1 MSTSNLDLKRR
12 CFSKAKK
19 DLSRT
24 VDHLKSYRDVTVT
37 KENVA
42 AVSEIYD
49 ALEKKFM
56 NFMTEKTK
64 LEEEIDDTSVL
75 DTLVTD
81 EDEVLKTNTEFFLLE
96 MKSKLVQ
103 CQVLVR
109 LEREALTDSDSKK
122 YEDLVRELKVQK
134 EERDHELA
142 MQKIELEQMKLR
154 HEDLVLQ
161 ANSVGSPTSSSVK
174 MSNLPKVQLIKFSGQ
189 VDRYQEF
196 LDNFNSLVHNRADL
210 SPSLKFHYLKGQL
223 SGAPLCL
230 IDGLRVTDDNYR
242 VALKLLNEEYGSQNI
257 VINKLY
263 SDIANMKSKS
273 SKTGDF
279 HQMYAEI
286 ECKLKLLENQNI
298 PLDHGLLASTLFNK
312 LSGHTQRELVKVHG
326 DKITVLLIR
335 EFMYKERQEE
345 RIVTSFRPSSLSS
358 VEARVRDVHDTTCKY
373 NVDHGYNRR
382 YTAETLATG
391 ASDNNESKL
400 LCVFCGQEH
409 YSSLCNR
416 YASMESRQKL
426 IEGKGLCY
434 LCLREGHVKSKCYLL
449 TRYKCY
455 HCKRTG
461 AHHRAICPMYF
472 KGEKI
477 TTSNYCSHDDHVSNE
492 EDAPSQPNQ
501 NEIPGNST
509 LVSNETNLCSKEERY
524 SYVYL
529 QTATITV
536 MNKQKNKST
545 TIRAIFDS
553 GSTQTYI
560 TKRLFKA
567 LGLVSEQVCK
577 TNIYTFGSAQP
588 KTLDIERTHLS
599 VRTEQDKY
607 IDIDVG
613 VVPLIVGPY
622 TMDKCDNVLIDK
634 IKEKYKLADQCYV
647 TGKFEDF
654 DLLIGNDMYHHF
666 ITGERLTVQSDL
678 FLLKSVFGFILSG
691 KSNQLLPVGENGRTY
706 VSSSLLIKTDLPFRD
721 SQEIAKFWDLDV
733 IGIKDNANISEDD
746 LALENF
752 QSTLKYEDNRYYVNF
767 PWKNDSRNIQDN
779 YGLAVGR
786 LRSLVKRHSNDGI
799 LQTCKNIFQEQL
811 RQGILEEVSNE
822 KVDSCY
828 YLPYHTVVKE
838 TSETTKA
845 RIAPLS
851 RPTLPRLE
859 LLGALIAY
867 RGLKFVGESLKVKDI
882 KYYLWIDSQIVIHWI
897 LGNKV
902 LPTFINN
909 RVKEIKNRSFELD
922 VHYVPTDMN
931 PADIACR
938 GEKLS
943 SLQNNETW
951 WHGPKWLCQSEGH
964 WPQWSFTDEISPQ
977 TEVSMDNALSVPA
990 VKQLSKPLAR
1000 KPIPVDHEKFNSF
1013 NKLVNVTCYVL
1024 KFIRLCRR
1032 QKENKGNIS
1041 IIEYEESKLSWIK
1054 FAQHQKFASTLQE
1067 LKRGHKDQLSQQ
1079 LGLVL
1084 DENNILRCKGTF
1096 VELKV
1101 DGKSCFPMLLP
1112 RGNHIST
1119 IIVNDIHTS
1128 GYHTGVSQTLA
1139 SVRLHYWLPQG
1150 RSEVSKIL
1158 HKCLTCRKYKNG
1170 PYRMPQ
1176 FSFYPSYRL
1185 NQNVAFTYTG
1195 VDYFGPLHVKDQNK
1209 GMWCVIFTC
1218 MTTRAIHLELV
1229 DSESTEDLILAFR
1242 RFVARRGNCKL
1253 MLSDNASQF
1262 KLLGNVVDTIYKPV
1276 SDYLNV
1282 NQIKFTYTTP
1292 LSPWSGGVYER
1303 LISIVKQCLRKT
1315 LGKLTLSKPHL
1326 NTIMVEVEH
1335 IVNSRPLAY
1344 FNDEDLVITPNHF
1357 LGLKRDVLIPE
1368 QESYDTKTG
1377 KSTTFQNLV
1386 QFWKKGNAHLNTFW
1400 KHWYNQYVMSLRES
1414 KRTGFK
1420 QGKVCSI
1427 EPRVGEFVLIKEEKL
1442 PRARWPYG
1450 VIRSLKY
1457 SQDGKVSFLCFAV
1470 GSVANASLVSIDT
1483 AMATK

>member
-24 VDHLKSYRDVTVT
+24 VDHLKNYRDVTVT

-56 NFMTEKTK
+56 NFMTEKDK

-142 MQKIELEQMKLR
+142 MQKIQLEQMKLR

-174 MSNLPKVQLIKFSGQ
+174 MSNLPKVQLIEFSGQ

-312 LSGHTQRELVKVHG
+312 LSGHTQRELVKAHG
-326 DKITVLLIR
+326 DKITVPLIR

-426 IEGKGLCY
+426 IEDKGLCC
-434 LCLREGHVKSKCYLL
+434 LCLRKGHVKSKCYLL

-477 TTSNYCSHDDHVSNE
+477 TTSNYYSHDDHVSNE

-501 NEIPGNST
+501 NEIPSNST
-509 LVSNETNLCSKEERY
+509 LVSNKTNLCSKEERY

-607 IDIDVG
+607 IDIHVG
-613 VVPLIVGPY
+613 VVPLIVGPH

-822 KVDSCY
+822 KV
-828 YLPYHTVVKE
+828 
-838 TSETTKA
+838 
-845 RIAPLS
+845 
-851 RPTLPRLE
+851 
-859 LLGALIAY
+859 
-867 RGLKFVGESLKVKDI
+867 
-882 KYYLWIDSQIVIHWI
+882 
-897 LGNKV
+897 
-902 LPTFINN
+902 
-909 RVKEIKNRSFELD
+909 
-922 VHYVPTDMN
+922 
-931 PADIACR
+931 
-938 GEKLS
+938 
-943 SLQNNETW
+943 
-951 WHGPKWLCQSEGH
+951 
-964 WPQWSFTDEISPQ
+964 
-977 TEVSMDNALSVPA
+977 
-990 VKQLSKPLAR
+990 
-1000 KPIPVDHEKFNSF
+1000 
-1013 NKLVNVTCYVL
+1013 
-1024 KFIRLCRR
+1024 
-1032 QKENKGNIS
+1032 
-1041 IIEYEESKLSWIK
+1041 
-1054 FAQHQKFASTLQE
+1054 
-1067 LKRGHKDQLSQQ
+1067 
-1079 LGLVL
+1079 
-1084 DENNILRCKGTF
+1084 
-1096 VELKV
+1096 
-1101 DGKSCFPMLLP
+1101 
-1112 RGNHIST
+1112 
-1119 IIVNDIHTS
+1119 
-1128 GYHTGVSQTLA
+1128 
-1139 SVRLHYWLPQG
+1139 
-1150 RSEVSKIL
+1150 
-1158 HKCLTCRKYKNG
+1158 
-1170 PYRMPQ
+1170 
-1176 FSFYPSYRL
+1176 
-1185 NQNVAFTYTG
+1185 
-1195 VDYFGPLHVKDQNK
+1195 
-1209 GMWCVIFTC
+1209 
-1218 MTTRAIHLELV
+1218 
-1229 DSESTEDLILAFR
+1229 
-1242 RFVARRGNCKL
+1242 
-1253 MLSDNASQF
+1253 
-1262 KLLGNVVDTIYKPV
+1262 
-1276 SDYLNV
+1276 
-1282 NQIKFTYTTP
+1282 
-1292 LSPWSGGVYER
+1292 
-1303 LISIVKQCLRKT
+1303 
-1315 LGKLTLSKPHL
+1315 
-1326 NTIMVEVEH
+1326 EVEH

-1427 EPRVGEFVLIKEEKL
+1427 EPKGL
-1442 PRARWPYG
+1442 G
-1450 VIRSLKY
+1450 SL
-1457 SQDGKVSFLCFAV
+1457 F
-1470 GSVANASLVSIDT
+1470 
-1483 AMATK
+1483 

>member
-56 NFMTEKTK
+56 NFMTEKDK
-64 LEEEIDDTSVL
+64 LEEEIEDTSVL

-142 MQKIELEQMKLR
+142 MQKIQLEQMKLR

-279 HQMYAEI
+279 HQMYAEM

-312 LSGHTQRELVKVHG
+312 LSGYTQRELVKVHG
-326 DKITVLLIR
+326 DKITVPLIR

-358 VEARVRDVHDTTCKY
+358 VEARVRDVHDNTCKY

-416 YASMESRQKL
+416 YASVESRQKL
-426 IEGKGLCY
+426 IEDKGLCY

-501 NEIPGNST
+501 NEIPSNST
-509 LVSNETNLCSKEERY
+509 LVSNETNLCSKEERD

-613 VVPLIVGPY
+613 VVPLIVGPH

-706 VSSSLLIKTDLPFRD
+706 VSSSLLI
-721 SQEIAKFWDLDV
+721 
-733 IGIKDNANISEDD
+733 
-746 LALENF
+746 
-752 QSTLKYEDNRYYVNF
+752 
-767 PWKNDSRNIQDN
+767 
-779 YGLAVGR
+779 
-786 LRSLVKRHSNDGI
+786 
-799 LQTCKNIFQEQL
+799 QTCKNIFQEQL
-811 RQGILEEVSNE
+811 RQGILEEVPNE
-822 KVDSCY
+822 K
-828 YLPYHTVVKE
+828 
-838 TSETTKA
+838 
-845 RIAPLS
+845 
-851 RPTLPRLE
+851 
-859 LLGALIAY
+859 
-867 RGLKFVGESLKVKDI
+867 
-882 KYYLWIDSQIVIHWI
+882 
-897 LGNKV
+897 
-902 LPTFINN
+902 
-909 RVKEIKNRSFELD
+909 
-922 VHYVPTDMN
+922 
-931 PADIACR
+931 
-938 GEKLS
+938 
-943 SLQNNETW
+943 
-951 WHGPKWLCQSEGH
+951 
-964 WPQWSFTDEISPQ
+964 
-977 TEVSMDNALSVPA
+977 
-990 VKQLSKPLAR
+990 
-1000 KPIPVDHEKFNSF
+1000 
-1013 NKLVNVTCYVL
+1013 
-1024 KFIRLCRR
+1024 
-1032 QKENKGNIS
+1032 
-1041 IIEYEESKLSWIK
+1041 
-1054 FAQHQKFASTLQE
+1054 
-1067 LKRGHKDQLSQQ
+1067 
-1079 LGLVL
+1079 
-1084 DENNILRCKGTF
+1084 
-1096 VELKV
+1096 
-1101 DGKSCFPMLLP
+1101 
-1112 RGNHIST
+1112 
-1119 IIVNDIHTS
+1119 
-1128 GYHTGVSQTLA
+1128 
-1139 SVRLHYWLPQG
+1139 
-1150 RSEVSKIL
+1150 
-1158 HKCLTCRKYKNG
+1158 
-1170 PYRMPQ
+1170 
-1176 FSFYPSYRL
+1176 
-1185 NQNVAFTYTG
+1185 
-1195 VDYFGPLHVKDQNK
+1195 
-1209 GMWCVIFTC
+1209 
-1218 MTTRAIHLELV
+1218 
-1229 DSESTEDLILAFR
+1229 
-1242 RFVARRGNCKL
+1242 
-1253 MLSDNASQF
+1253 
-1262 KLLGNVVDTIYKPV
+1262 
-1276 SDYLNV
+1276 
-1282 NQIKFTYTTP
+1282 
-1292 LSPWSGGVYER
+1292 
-1303 LISIVKQCLRKT
+1303 
-1315 LGKLTLSKPHL
+1315 
-1326 NTIMVEVEH
+1326 VEVEH

-1357 LGLKRDVLIPE
+1357 LGSKRDVLIPE

-1442 PRARWPYG
+1442 PRDRWPYG

-1457 SQDGKVSFLCFAV
+1457 SQDGKVR
-1470 GSVANASLVSIDT
+1470 SVELELPNNRFVIRPISLLYPLEFDT
-1483 AMATK
+1483 

>member
-1 MSTSNLDLKRR
+1 MEIVEKREPA
-12 CFSKAKK
+12 FSI
-19 DLSRT
+19 
-24 VDHLKSYRDVTVT
+24 DVTVT

-56 NFMTEKTK
+56 NFMTEKDK

-122 YEDLVRELKVQK
+122 YKDLMRELKVQK

-142 MQKIELEQMKLR
+142 MEKIQLEQMKLR

-174 MSNLPKVQLIKFSGQ
+174 MSNLPKVQLIEFSGQ

-196 LDNFNSLVHNRADL
+196 LDNFKSLVHNRADL

-326 DKITVLLIR
+326 DKITVPLIR

-345 RIVTSFRPSSLSS
+345 RIVNSFRPSSLSS
-358 VEARVRDVHDTTCKY
+358 VEARVR
-373 NVDHGYNRR
+373 
-382 YTAETLATG
+382 
-391 ASDNNESKL
+391 KL
-400 LCVFCGQEH
+400 LRV
-409 YSSLCNR
+409 
-416 YASMESRQKL
+416 
-426 IEGKGLCY
+426 
-434 LCLREGHVKSKCYLL
+434 
-449 TRYKCY
+449 
-455 HCKRTG
+455 
-461 AHHRAICPMYF
+461 
-472 KGEKI
+472 
-477 TTSNYCSHDDHVSNE
+477 TSNYCSHDDHVSNE

-509 LVSNETNLCSKEERY
+509 LVSNETNLCSKEERD

-588 KTLDIERTHLS
+588 KTLDVERTHLS
-599 VRTEQDKY
+599 VRREQDKY

-613 VVPLIVGPY
+613 VVPLIVGPH

-647 TGKFEDF
+647 TDKFEDF
-654 DLLIGNDMYHHF
+654 DLLIGNDIYHHF

-678 FLLKSVFGFILSG
+678 FLLKSLFGFILSG
-691 KSNQLLPVGENGRTY
+691 KSNQLLPLGENGRTY

-811 RQGILEEVSNE
+811 RQGILEEFDNYKFGHAFS
-822 KVDSCY
+822 
-828 YLPYHTVVKE
+828 
-838 TSETTKA
+838 TSLA
-845 RIAPLS
+845 M
-851 RPTLPRLE
+851 PRDE
-859 LLGALIAY
+859 LAG
-867 RGLKFVGESLKVKDI
+867 F
-882 KYYLWIDSQIVIHWI
+882 
-897 LGNKV
+897 
-902 LPTFINN
+902 
-909 RVKEIKNRSFELD
+909 
-922 VHYVPTDMN
+922 
-931 PADIACR
+931 
-938 GEKLS
+938 
-943 SLQNNETW
+943 
-951 WHGPKWLCQSEGH
+951 
-964 WPQWSFTDEISPQ
+964 
-977 TEVSMDNALSVPA
+977 
-990 VKQLSKPLAR
+990 
-1000 KPIPVDHEKFNSF
+1000 
-1013 NKLVNVTCYVL
+1013 
-1024 KFIRLCRR
+1024 
-1032 QKENKGNIS
+1032 
-1041 IIEYEESKLSWIK
+1041 
-1054 FAQHQKFASTLQE
+1054 
-1067 LKRGHKDQLSQQ
+1067 
-1079 LGLVL
+1079 
-1084 DENNILRCKGTF
+1084 
-1096 VELKV
+1096 
-1101 DGKSCFPMLLP
+1101 
-1112 RGNHIST
+1112 
-1119 IIVNDIHTS
+1119 
-1128 GYHTGVSQTLA
+1128 
-1139 SVRLHYWLPQG
+1139 
-1150 RSEVSKIL
+1150 RSEA
-1158 HKCLTCRKYKNG
+1158 TE
-1170 PYRMPQ
+1170 
-1176 FSFYPSYRL
+1176 FS
-1185 NQNVAFTYTG
+1185 
-1195 VDYFGPLHVKDQNK
+1195 
-1209 GMWCVIFTC
+1209 
-1218 MTTRAIHLELV
+1218 
-1229 DSESTEDLILAFR
+1229 
-1242 RFVARRGNCKL
+1242 
-1253 MLSDNASQF
+1253 
-1262 KLLGNVVDTIYKPV
+1262 
-1276 SDYLNV
+1276 
-1282 NQIKFTYTTP
+1282 
-1292 LSPWSGGVYER
+1292 
-1303 LISIVKQCLRKT
+1303 
-1315 LGKLTLSKPHL
+1315 
-1326 NTIMVEVEH
+1326 
-1335 IVNSRPLAY
+1335 
-1344 FNDEDLVITPNHF
+1344 
-1357 LGLKRDVLIPE
+1357 
-1368 QESYDTKTG
+1368 
-1377 KSTTFQNLV
+1377 
-1386 QFWKKGNAHLNTFW
+1386 
-1400 KHWYNQYVMSLRES
+1400 
-1414 KRTGFK
+1414 
-1420 QGKVCSI
+1420 
-1427 EPRVGEFVLIKEEKL
+1427 
-1442 PRARWPYG
+1442 
-1450 VIRSLKY
+1450 
-1457 SQDGKVSFLCFAV
+1457 
-1470 GSVANASLVSIDT
+1470 
-1483 AMATK
+1483 